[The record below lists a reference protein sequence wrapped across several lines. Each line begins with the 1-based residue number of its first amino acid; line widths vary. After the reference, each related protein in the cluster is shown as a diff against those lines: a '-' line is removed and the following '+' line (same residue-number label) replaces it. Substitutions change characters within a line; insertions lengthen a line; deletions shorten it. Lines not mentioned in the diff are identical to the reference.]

1 MDKPEIVRY
10 CDLMEEIKRRIA
22 VVDQLGTATG
32 LVLPPQVRME
42 SIYLQ
47 YRKILE
53 LIAFGSLVSNR
64 DKFSKVYARFSKYW
78 NAADLLRDLE
88 RVNRDFYPK
97 PKLEELSPDPQVK
110 RHLVDKPNGYLT
122 KGQFLELYGR
132 AGDIL
137 HERNPYAGPS
147 ELEWF
152 LKNAESW
159 RDRIIGLL
167 NTHVIHL
174 VGMPSFY
181 LVHMQGEDGKVH
193 HYTFMPVDHA
203 AASAS

>member
-1 MDKPEIVRY
+1 MAAPEIARY
-10 CDLMEEIKRRIA
+10 CNLMEDIKRRIA
-22 VVDQLGTATG
+22 VVDQLGSATG
-32 LVLPPQVRME
+32 LVLPPQVRVE

-53 LIAFGSLVSNR
+53 LIAFGSLVSNL

-78 NAADLLRDLE
+78 NAADLFRDLA
-88 RVNRDFYPK
+88 RVNKEFYPR
-97 PKLEELSPDPQVK
+97 PKLEEPSPDPKVK
-110 RHLVDKPNGYLT
+110 RHLVDKQGGYLT
-122 KGQFLELYGR
+122 RGEFLELYGR

-159 RDRIIGLL
+159 RDKIMGLL

-174 VGMPSFY
+174 VGMPGFY
-181 LVHMQGEDGKVH
+181 LIHMQEADGQVH
-193 HYTFMPVDHA
+193 HYTFMPAEHVVGRT
-203 AASAS
+203 S